1 MEDAIYSVSDGR
13 FGEWEVPCEL
23 LNRQMRLSHG
33 IFREISLSIDCFS
46 VSVQNKYNLS
56 LIRFYV
62 FEKLIK

>member
-1 MEDAIYSVSDGR
+1 
-13 FGEWEVPCEL
+13 
-23 LNRQMRLSHG
+23 RLSHG

-62 FEKLIK
+62 FEKLKSRASKMKPAA